1 MPETARNPRTGT
13 LYAWHLRIP
22 LHEASPAPGMLP
34 SGNCQIALPALPA
47 PLRNHQASHRTLALR
62 ERPQLPPRALAFQ
75 ATRDDRQPVEEIV
88 ARCRRA
94 IGFGTA
100 RGNNYQQNSAGKYF
114 PCLPVTTEGMKNW
127 KWSPVP
133 TCRATLRSLRILKSH
148 LWERR
153 VAPSAR
159 RNIFLAPSFPAGA
172 PPAPAGKHP
181 ESGLVTHISNIR
193 TKQISTEKLQE
204 PQISLDNAS
213 YKLYYVNYKI
223 GLDFMPFWVR
233 RGRTP
238 DYSPLPIYFLS
249 VGFANFCWAS
259 S

>member
-1 MPETARNPRTGT
+1 
-13 LYAWHLRIP
+13 
-22 LHEASPAPGMLP
+22 MLP

-100 RGNNYQQNSAGKYF
+100 RGNNYQQNSAGKYL
-114 PCLPVTTEGMKNW
+114 PCLPVTTEGIKNW